1 VQVFTYADRPDL
13 VERVSE
19 IDEVWPEFLHHAD
32 VPLLHWANLRDEL
45 PEFQIVL
52 FDDERDTVV
61 GRGQTMPAS
70 ERDGLPGGIDDM
82 LERRWGGGPPVE
94 PDVLSAMVAIV
105 DPRRQGEGLS
115 ALVVEGM
122 RRVAREAGFTA
133 LIAPVRPTRKAEF
146 PLIDLE
152 RYVRWTRED
161 GLAWDPWIRLHARLG
176 AELVEVCP
184 ASMTVTGSR
193 EEWVGWTGLEF
204 PDEGDYVVPGALVP
218 VAFDGDTGRYVEP
231 NVWMRHAVEA

>member
-1 VQVFTYADRPDL
+1 MQVFTYSERPDL
-13 VERVSE
+13 VERISE
-19 IDEVWPEFLHHAD
+19 IDEVWPEFLYHAD
-32 VPLLHWANLRDEL
+32 VPLLHWAKLRDEL

-61 GRGQTMPAS
+61 GRGQTMPTS

-82 LERRWGGGPPVE
+82 LERRWAGGPVAE

-122 RRVAREAGFTA
+122 RRVAREAGFPA

-146 PLIDLE
+146 PLIDME
-152 RYVRWTRED
+152 RYVR
-161 GLAWDPWIRLHARLG
+161 
-176 AELVEVCP
+176 
-184 ASMTVTGSR
+184 
-193 EEWVGWTGLEF
+193 
-204 PDEGDYVVPGALVP
+204 
-218 VAFDGDTGRYVEP
+218 
-231 NVWMRHAVEA
+231 